1 MAGILAGYY
10 VRQRLQAGD
19 QVSVA
24 GFEGTVRE
32 VGPVAT
38 IVETKE
44 NGLVSRHSIPNSR
57 MLQEAVR

>member
-1 MAGILAGYY
+1 
-10 VRQRLQAGD
+10 
-19 QVSVA
+19 VA

-38 IVETKE
+38 IIETRN
-44 NGLVSRHSIPNSR
+44 NGLLSRHSIPNSK

>member
-1 MAGILAGYY
+1 
-10 VRQRLQAGD
+10 
-19 QVSVA
+19 VSVA

-38 IVETKE
+38 IIETRD
-44 NGLVSRHSIPNSR
+44 GGTVSRHSIPNAK